1 MANTTI
7 QLKKSATPSATPA
20 SLANGELAINYA
32 DGKLFYKAANGT
44 ILSISGTGA
53 GGGSGNLSNSF
64 STINANGTLIVSD
77 SPTTILTLLSANGIT
92 ITGDAINDK
101 VTIGY
106 DLPAINATS
115 QTFTAN
121 GTATNFTLSA
131 NVLNQKNII
140 VSINGLLQIP
150 TTHYTISAS
159 TLTFTDPP
167 IANSTIEARSIE
179 GVVTSS
185 GSGSG
190 SGLTDLS
197 ETFTSVF
204 LLGL

>member
-1 MANTTI
+1 MANTVI
-7 QLKKSATPSATPA
+7 ALKKSGTSSATPA
-20 SLANGELAINYA
+20 SLADGELAINYA
-32 DGKLFYKAANGT
+32 DGKLFYKAANGS
-44 ILSISGTGA
+44 ILSISGTR
-53 GGGSGNLSNSF
+53 SNTF
-64 STINANGTLIVSD
+64 STVNANGTLVVSD
-77 SPTTILTLLSANGIT
+77 SPSTILTLLSANGIT
-92 ITGDAINDK
+92 ITGDAVNDK

-106 DLPAINATS
+106 NIPAINATS
-115 QTFTAN
+115 QSFTAN

-131 NVLNQKNII
+131 NVLNQRNII

-150 TTHYTISAS
+150 TTHYTISES
-159 TLTFTDPP
+159 TLTFTDAP

-185 GSGSG
+185 GSGSSG

>member
-1 MANTTI
+1 MANTVI
-7 QLKKSATPSATPA
+7 ALKKSGTSSATPG

-32 DGKLFYKAANGT
+32 DGKLFYKAANGS
-44 ILSISGTGA
+44 ILSISGTR
-53 GGGSGNLSNSF
+53 SNTF
-64 STINANGTLIVSD
+64 STVNANGTLVVSD
-77 SPTTILTLLSANGIT
+77 SPSTILTLLSANGIT
-92 ITGDAINDK
+92 ITGDAVNDK

-106 DLPAINATS
+106 NIPVTVINATS
-115 QTFTAN
+115 QSFTAN

-131 NVLNQKNII
+131 NVSNQRNII

-150 TTHYTISAS
+150 TTHYTISES
-159 TLTFTDPP
+159 TLTFTDAP

-185 GSGSG
+185 GSGSSG